1 MQVVAVTK
9 VHGSLNISDVIFHHQ
24 IGKMMTAKHPNII
37 RFLGYCSDV
46 AEQELVMD
54 GEATTAE
61 KWERLLCFEY
71 LSNGN
76 LSKHISGM
84 IIEN

>member
-1 MQVVAVTK
+1 MAVKKSSSMPATQEEEFDREVK
-9 VHGSLNISDVIFHHQ
+9 NMLRV
-24 IGKMMTAKHPNII
+24 KHKNII

-54 GEATTAE
+54 GEVTTAE